1 MVYDDIKININN
13 STENFKYKAKTA
25 FVECIDWKIIGESME
40 KDIYKKAIEKWGE
53 NAQLDQMIE
62 EMAELTVAI
71 NKLKRLKSGEK
82 KLSDDAVYNNLLEEI
97 ADVKIMLEEMEFMF
111 GKEKIDEM
119 YEKKMQK
126 FLKQLN

>member
-1 MVYDDIKININN
+1 MDKNIY
-13 STENFKYKAKTA
+13 E
-25 FVECIDWKIIGESME
+25 
-40 KDIYKKAIEKWGE
+40 KAIEKWGE

-82 KLSDDAVYNNLLEEI
+82 KLSVDVVYDNLLEEI

-111 GKEKIDEM
+111 GKEKIDNM
-119 YEKKMQK
+119 YKKKMQK
-126 FLKQLN
+126 FLNQLN